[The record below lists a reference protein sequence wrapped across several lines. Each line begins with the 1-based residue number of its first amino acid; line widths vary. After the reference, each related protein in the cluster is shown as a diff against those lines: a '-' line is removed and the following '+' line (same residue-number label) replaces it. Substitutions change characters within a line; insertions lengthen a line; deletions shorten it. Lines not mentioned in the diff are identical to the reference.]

1 MFFSLYGPGSV
12 TPRKEKLMGGPLLTS
27 VHFTGTVHVAPIL
40 KRTRNDRVWV
50 QLLLS
55 VATISRDSKGG
66 LLEESTLIPV
76 SCFRNAGEQAKNL
89 KAGDKV
95 TVIARLRG
103 SRFVVENGT
112 EKHGIQLLAE
122 RVFDHAIRDPF
133 EVRKHTLEPPLEIE
147 E

>member
-1 MFFSLYGPGSV
+1 M
-12 TPRKEKLMGGPLLTS
+12 LTS

-55 VATISRDSKGG
+55 VAPISRDSKGG
-66 LLEESTLIPV
+66 LVEESTLIPV

-89 KAGDKV
+89 KAGGKI

-103 SRFVVENGT
+103 NKFITENGT
-112 EKHGIQLLAE
+112 ERHGIQLLAE
-122 RVFDHAIRDPF
+122 RVFAHSKSESVMRGVD
-133 EVRKHTLEPPLEIE
+133 VPLDIPEGGPRE
-147 E
+147 ASL

>member
-1 MFFSLYGPGSV
+1 
-12 TPRKEKLMGGPLLTS
+12 MGGPMLTS

-50 QLLLS
+50 RLLLS

-89 KAGDKV
+89 KYGDKV

-103 SRFVVENGT
+103 NKFITENGT
-112 EKHGIQLLAE
+112 EKHGIQLVAE
-122 RVFDHAIRDPF
+122 RVFEHSIRDPLD
-133 EVRKHTLEPPLEIE
+133 VPKHTLEPPLELE